1 MENLTC
7 FLMYKAHWHCTRKVE
22 KLLSVAFLKLRDLGV
37 LYLWDGPWSMVHDGE
52 RLSLSTFKSRISL
65 WHQQKAPGWPNLTKI
80 IYHEVIIRLNKTL
93 PATGVSKLTLTFLL
107 SLVYKLRRPS
117 RCRVGFGHTRLF
129 FGSRSADPDVITST
143 LANVAYRKLN
153 YQLIPLA
160 DVDARSCVLFGHC
173 VALICLWHWRHIKAE
188 KGARRAFSGWRACD
202 WSGKRLTARTLGL
215 FSATAEELA
224 PKAWTSAETRKKNS
238 KRQPT

>member
-1 MENLTC
+1 M
-7 FLMYKAHWHCTRKVE
+7 
-22 KLLSVAFLKLRDLGV
+22 
-37 LYLWDGPWSMVHDGE
+37 
-52 RLSLSTFKSRISL
+52 
-65 WHQQKAPGWPNLTKI
+65 
-80 IYHEVIIRLNKTL
+80 L
-93 PATGVSKLTLTFLL
+93 PCWIWT
-107 SLVYKLRRPS
+107 Y
-117 RCRVGFGHTRLF
+117 RLF

-143 LANVAYRKLN
+143 LADVTYRKLN

-224 PKAWTSAETRKKNS
+224 PKAWTSAETRKKKTAKDNRRS
-238 KRQPT
+238 VLPFVCTVPARGRDIEYFFLLTLFFACTRCYCCYFLIYTLF